1 MAASLEEFSASHEE
15 MRFQADSADLDLKTN
30 RSTSFNVTMTQG
42 GWTLSADEATLEWQD
57 DTNGEWQLKGRVRLL
72 GPGSEID
79 ADAAKV
85 SVASNRIQSVN
96 LIGGPATFSHYIEQ
110 QGKVAEG
117 RAHSIQYDLGDNSVS
132 LTGTAFITMGQYELT
147 NATII
152 YNLNQQ
158 KVVASNP
165 APSTGRVKGRIKRQ
179 ADQIASSHPDHDSR

>member
-1 MAASLEEFSASHEE
+1 MAASPVEFSASHEE
-15 MRFQADSADLDLKTN
+15 MRFQADSADLDLRTN

-42 GWTLSADEATLEWQD
+42 SWTLSADEATLAWQD
-57 DTNGEWQLKGRVRLL
+57 DTNGEWQLNGRVRLR

-85 SVASNRIQSVN
+85 IVASNRIQSVN
-96 LIGGPATFSHYIEQ
+96 LTGQPATFRQHIEQ

-117 RAHSIQYDLGDNSVS
+117 KAQSIQYDLGDNSVS
-132 LTGTAFITMGQYELT
+132 LTGNAFISMGQYELA
-147 NATII
+147 NATIV

-158 KVVASNP
+158 KVVANNP

-179 ADQIASSHPDHDSR
+179 AD